1 MRTSRKFLA
10 LPVAGLALGFAFLA
24 TPTQTAAAGDGADQ
38 KTERLW
44 KSKCS
49 ACHGKDGKG
58 ETKKGKKMKVKDM
71 TTAAWQKE
79 VTDAR
84 MLKAMNDGIERT
96 EGGVEQKMKPVKG
109 KISPEEMQALIKF
122 MRAFK
127 K

>member
-1 MRTSRKFLA
+1 MSSSKKFLA
-10 LPVAGLALGFAFLA
+10 LPVAALALGFAFLG
-24 TPTQTAAAGDGADQ
+24 TPTPTAEAAPPDAKQ
-38 KTERLW
+38 TERLW

-58 ETKKGKKMKVKDM
+58 ETKKGKKQKVKDM

-79 VTDAR
+79 VTDAK
-84 MLKAMNDGIERT
+84 MLKAMNEGIDRTTDG
-96 EGGVEQKMKPVKG
+96 VKQKMKPLKG
-109 KISPEEMQALIKF
+109 KLSPEEMQALIKY